1 MLWVF
6 LVLAVLAALAELNT
20 GTFYLAGVAVAALL
34 TALIGIWIRGDELII
49 VFAALC
55 AILTGAILLL
65 RRNRARGD
73 SLADFDIGQT
83 VTIREAVPHGHR
95 LVVSYRG
102 VDWQAE
108 MEDGSIPPP
117 GSTAIIKRKAD
128 KLLYLVLPP
137 GAAPS

>member
-34 TALIGIWIRGDELII
+34 TALIGIWIRGDALIL
-49 VFAALC
+49 VFAVLC
-55 AILTGAILLL
+55 ALLTGAVVLL
-65 RRNRARGD
+65 RRNRGRTRD
-73 SLADFDIGQT
+73 LADFDIGQT
-83 VTIREAVPHGHR
+83 VTIREAAPQGHR

-108 MEDGSIPPP
+108 MEDGSIPGP
-117 GSTAIIKRKAD
+117 GSTAIIKRKTD
-128 KLLYLVLPP
+128 KLLHLVLPP
-137 GAAPS
+137 GAAQS